1 MENVFLDTQNLYIL
15 GPNIIDCKSRYN
27 EITNPGII
35 ITTPNHPGNYENNKI
50 CQVKIRFS
58 GRVRIRF
65 EKFDVETA
73 TRSPIGLNFGTF
85 GRISLRH
92 LLNPFPIAHL
102 DCRYDFLEVRDGDS
116 STSNQIGS
124 KLCGNRIPNPI
135 ESSASSM
142 TLIFH
147 TDGSVVRSGFKIVTE
162 EIEPTPSN
170 LS

>member
-1 MENVFLDTQNLYIL
+1 MISLIENVFLDTQNPYIL

-35 ITTPNHPGNYENNKI
+35 ITTPNHPGNYENNQI

-73 TRSPIGLNFGTF
+73 S
-85 GRISLRH
+85 S
-92 LLNPFPIAHL
+92 
-102 DCRYDFLEVRDGDS
+102 CRYDFLEVRDGDS

-124 KLCGNRIPNPI
+124 KLCGNNIPNPI
-135 ESSASSM
+135 ESSTSSM

-162 EIEPTPSN
+162 LAPPRPTPSN
-170 LS
+170 SS

>member
-1 MENVFLDTQNLYIL
+1 MKNVFLDKLNLYIL

-27 EITNPGII
+27 EIVNPGTI

-50 CQVKIRFS
+50 CQVRIRFS

-73 TRSPIGLNFGTF
+73 S
-85 GRISLRH
+85 S
-92 LLNPFPIAHL
+92 
-102 DCRYDFLEVRDGDS
+102 CRYDFLEVRDGDS
-116 STSNQIGS
+116 STSNLIGS
-124 KLCGNRIPNPI
+124 KLCGNTIPNPI
-135 ESSASSM
+135 ESSTSSM

-162 EIEPTPSN
+162 LAPPSPTPSN
-170 LS
+170 